1 MKLWVQRL
9 ATVSPSRASAEPRV
23 PRAFAE
29 RHYPLFQHS
38 NTPAFHHSTSTTSTT
53 FPNSAVETTPIPW
66 QRVES
71 TTKKRRTRS
80 GSRPVFYK
88 NIWKTFVVFVRFVVQ
103 KIQASPP
110 CALCLREKYKE
121 WICPVLLSRFSPLQV
136 TLTTKLQ
143 KNPPFQ
149 NSSIPTLQRKNT
161 HKTVVSWV
169 F

>member
-23 PRAFAE
+23 PMAFAE
-29 RHYPLFQHS
+29 RYYPLFQHS
-38 NTPAFHHSTSTTSTT
+38 TIPPFHPSTIPPFHPSIIPSFHHSTIPPFHHSTSTTSTT
-53 FPNSAVETTPIPW
+53 FPNPAVETTPIPW

-88 NIWKTFVVFVRFVVQ
+88 NIWKPFVVFVHFVVQ

-110 CALCLREKYKE
+110 CALCLREK
-121 WICPVLLSRFSPLQV
+121 
-136 TLTTKLQ
+136 
-143 KNPPFQ
+143 
-149 NSSIPTLQRKNT
+149 
-161 HKTVVSWV
+161 
-169 F
+169 

>member
-1 MKLWVQRL
+1 MLYRNPNPNPNRNL
-9 ATVSPSRASAEPRV
+9 ALPDPCVSVFVASFGDP
-23 PRAFAE
+23 
-29 RHYPLFQHS
+29 H
-38 NTPAFHHSTSTTSTT
+38 PATT
-53 FPNSAVETTPIPW
+53 FPNPALKTTPIPW

-80 GSRPVFYK
+80 SSRPVFYK